1 MRKFNHPNIAKLYE
15 VFDTDN
21 HLVLVLEYMDRGNLS
36 KKIKQGKID
45 ERQALRMVR
54 PMFDALAYMH
64 RLRVVHRDL
73 KPANLMFKSSEN
85 GDYEVLK
92 VIDFGLCADV
102 DDKSKNSLLDDKSGT
117 VAYLAPELIAKKK
130 GEFYDEKVDVFSAG
144 MILYEM

>member
-21 HLVLVLEYMDRGNLS
+21 HLVLVLEFMDRGNLS
-36 KKIKQGKID
+36 KKIKQGKIP
-45 ERQALRMVR
+45 EQQALLMIR
-54 PMFDALAYMH
+54 PIFDALAYMH

-73 KPANLMFKSSEN
+73 KPANLMFKSSDN
-85 GDYEVLK
+85 GEYEILK